1 MYPVA
6 ILSGGNAVRM
16 RPHTDSVPKAL
27 LPVAGEP
34 FIAHQLARLR
44 DQRITDAVLC
54 VGHLGEQIRAFVG
67 DGDRWQLHVSYSF
80 DGPVLLGTGGALRRA
95 LPLLGDVFFVLYGDS
110 YLRCDFAAVARR
122 FEESNRRGLMTVYR
136 NENALAPSNVRFEHG
151 EVVEYDKQS
160 PSPLMRH
167 IDYGLSVMSAAV
179 LASYP
184 DGERFDLSRIH
195 QDLVAARQLAGFEV
209 PERFFEI
216 GSPEGL
222 RETELL
228 LTRSKASR

>member
-6 ILSGGNAVRM
+6 ILSGGIAVRM

-44 DQRITDAVLC
+44 DQQITDAVLC

-67 DGDRWQLHVSYSF
+67 NGERWQLHVSYSF
-80 DGPVLLGTGGALRRA
+80 DGPILLGTGGALRRA

-167 IDYGLSVMSAAV
+167 IDYGLSVLSAAV

-184 DGERFDLSRIH
+184 EDERFDLSRIQ
-195 QDLVAARQLAGFEV
+195 QDLVAARQLAGVEV

-222 RETELL
+222 RDTELL

>member
-6 ILSGGNAVRM
+6 ILAGGIATRM
-16 RPHTDSVPKAL
+16 RPHTDSLPKAL

-34 FIAHQLARLR
+34 FIAHQLVRLR
-44 DQRITDAVLC
+44 DQQITNVVLC
-54 VGHLGEQIRAFVG
+54 VGHLGEQIREFVG
-67 DGDRWQLHVSYSF
+67 DGDRWQIRVSYSF
-80 DGPVLLGTGGALRRA
+80 DGPTLLGTGGALRRA
-95 LPLLGDVFFVLYGDS
+95 LPLLGDAFFVLYGDS
-110 YLRCDFAAVARR
+110 YLRCDFAAVAQT
-122 FEESNRRGLMTVYR
+122 FAESNRAGLMTVYR
-136 NENALAPSNVRFEHG
+136 NDNALEPSNVRFEHG
-151 EVVEYDKQS
+151 EVVKYDKQS

-167 IDYGLSVMSAAV
+167 IDYGLSVLSAAV

-184 DGERFDLSRIH
+184 EAERFDLSRVH
-195 QDLVAARQLAGFEV
+195 QDLIAARQLAGFEV
-209 PERFFEI
+209 SERFFEI

>member
-6 ILSGGNAVRM
+6 ILAGGIAVRM
-16 RPHTDSVPKAL
+16 RPHTDSLPKAL

-44 DQRITDAVLC
+44 DQQITDVVLC
-54 VGHLGEQIRAFVG
+54 VGHFGEQIREFVA
-67 DGDRWQLHVSYSF
+67 DGDRWRIHVSYSF
-80 DGPVLLGTGGALRRA
+80 DGPTLLGTGGALRRA
-95 LPLLGDVFFVLYGDS
+95 RPLLGDVFFVLYGDS
-110 YLRCDFAAVARR
+110 YLRCDFAAVART
-122 FEESNRRGLMTVYR
+122 FAESGRRGLMTVYR
-136 NENALAPSNVRFEHG
+136 NDNLLEPSNVLFEHG

-167 IDYGLSVMSAAV
+167 IDYGLSVLSAAV
-179 LASYP
+179 LDAYP
-184 DGERFDLSRIH
+184 EGERFDLSRVH
-195 QDLVAARQLAGFEV
+195 RDLVASRQLAGFEV
-209 PERFFEI
+209 FERFFEI
-216 GSPEGL
+216 GSPQGL

>member
-6 ILSGGNAVRM
+6 ILAGGIATRM
-16 RPHTDSVPKAL
+16 RPHTDSLPKAL

-44 DQRITDAVLC
+44 DQQITDVVLC
-54 VGHLGEQIRAFVG
+54 VGHLGEQIRGFVG
-67 DGDRWQLHVSYSF
+67 NGNRWQIHVSYSF
-80 DGPVLLGTGGALRRA
+80 DGPALLGTGGALRRA
-95 LPLLGDVFFVLYGDS
+95 LPLLGDAFFVLYGDS
-110 YLRCDFAAVARR
+110 YLRCDFAAVARA
-122 FEESNRRGLMTVYR
+122 FAESTRAGLMTLYR
-136 NENALAPSNVRFEHG
+136 NDNALEPSNVRFEHG
-151 EVVEYDKQS
+151 EVVNYEKQS
-160 PSPLMRH
+160 PSPVMHH
-167 IDYGLSVMSAAV
+167 IDYGLSVLSAAV

-184 DGERFDLSRIH
+184 EGERFDLSRVH
-195 QDLVAARQLAGFEV
+195 RDLIAARQLAGFEV

-222 RETELL
+222 RDTELL

>member
-6 ILSGGNAVRM
+6 ILSGGIAVRM

-44 DQRITDAVLC
+44 DQQITDAVLC

-67 DGDRWQLHVSYSF
+67 NGERWQLHVSYSF
-80 DGPVLLGTGGALRRA
+80 DGPILLGTGGALRRA

-167 IDYGLSVMSAAV
+167 IDYGLSVLSAAV

-184 DGERFDLSRIH
+184 EDERFDLSRIQ

-222 RETELL
+222 RDTELL